1 MLVDV
6 PYGESKIQV
15 VVEDARVAGIVRGN
29 PVPAGNEEEKLRL
42 ALEHPL
48 NSKNLRDFLI
58 NGKNILFI
66 VNDATRPTPTA
77 RILEGIFRI
86 AQPAAARFM
95 IATGAHR
102 RPTEPEYRQI
112 FGRFYEELKPRVHAH
127 DARNEKDMVYIGTSR
142 NGTPLYVNKMAM
154 EADRLVIISSVEPH
168 YFAGYTGGRKSF
180 FPGIAAYRS
189 IEINH
194 RAAMDPGAASLA
206 LEGNPVH
213 EDMIDA
219 LKSLEGKDIFTVM
232 TVLDNEHRIYA
243 ATAGHIND
251 AFFAAVA
258 KAKEVFAVPIKE
270 KAEVVVTAARFPMD
284 IDLYQAQK
292 ALEHGKLALKKGGI
306 LILVASC
313 RAGTGD
319 KTFIDLLSA
328 CPTPGDVFKKIK
340 EGYVLGYHKAAKMA
354 EINLWAEMYGV
365 TELPDQLL
373 ESILIKPYHSLQ
385 RALDEALARKGTNAK
400 VLFMVDGSVTVP
412 IPEKG

>member
-1 MLVDV
+1 MLVEV

-15 VVEDARVAGIVRGN
+15 NVADNRLAGIVRGN
-29 PVPAGNEEEKLRL
+29 PVPSGDEGAKLRR
-42 ALEHPL
+42 ALEQPL
-48 NSKNLRDFLI
+48 NSKSFNDFLL

-77 RILEGIFRI
+77 RILEEISKM
-86 AQPAAARFM
+86 AKPPDARFLV
-95 IATGAHR
+95 ATGAHR
-102 RPTEPEYRQI
+102 SPTEPEYRQI
-112 FGRFYEELKPRVHAH
+112 FGKFYDDFKTRIYAH
-127 DARNEKDMVYIGTSR
+127 DARNEKIMAYIGTSR

-180 FPGIAAYRS
+180 FPGIASYTS

-194 RAAMDPGAASLA
+194 RGSMDPKAASLA
-206 LEGNPVH
+206 LRGNPVH

-219 LKSLEGKDIFTVM
+219 LKSLEGKDIFTIM
-232 TVLDNEHRIYA
+232 TVLDNEHNIFA

-251 AFFAAVA
+251 AFFAATE
-258 KAKEVFAVPIKE
+258 KAREVFAVKIRE
-270 KAEVVVTAARFPMD
+270 KADIVVTAARFPMD

-292 ALEHGKLALKKGGI
+292 AIEHGKLALKRGGI

-319 KTFIDLLSA
+319 KTFIDLLSSCA
-328 CPTPGDVFKKIK
+328 TSQDVLNRIK
-340 EGYVLGYHKAAKMA
+340 ESYVLGYHKAAKLA
-354 EINLWAEMYGV
+354 EINLWAEMWGI
-365 TELPDQLL
+365 TELPDKLL
-373 ESILIKPYHSLQ
+373 SSILIKPYHSLQ
-385 RALDEALARKGTNAK
+385 RAVDAALERKGGDAR

-412 IPEKG
+412 IPEKD